1 METIAFDII
10 ERVFLPILT
19 LLGGWFGHMI
29 RTKQKKEAD
38 VLDNVKQILDVQK
51 AYIERQ
57 DTRYRELE
65 EIYHTVERKLDN
77 KRASISKANKC
88 KYTNEGEG
96 CPVLAHEEQ
105 LDDKCKNCEIKHKHD
120 NCPD

>member
-65 EIYHTVERKLDN
+65 EHYHTAERKLDN
-77 KRASISKANKC
+77 KRASIRKANKC